1 MELRLKK
8 GEDRRLRA
16 GHAWVF
22 SNEVDIALTPLTAF
36 RPGDAVRVISDRGT
50 FLGHAYVNPHAL
62 ICARL
67 LSRDERCEPDAALF
81 GLPGRM
87 QMVGRR
93 MPIPSK
99 KPRLE

>member
-67 LSRDERCEPDAALF
+67 L
-81 GLPGRM
+81 
-87 QMVGRR
+87 
-93 MPIPSK
+93 
-99 KPRLE
+99 